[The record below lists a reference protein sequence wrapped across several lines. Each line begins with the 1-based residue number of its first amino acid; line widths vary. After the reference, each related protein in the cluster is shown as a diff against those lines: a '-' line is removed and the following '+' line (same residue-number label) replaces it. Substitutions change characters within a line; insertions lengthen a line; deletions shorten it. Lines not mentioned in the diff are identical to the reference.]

1 MAHSIDTILNPIFFL
16 LSRVPLISPTL
27 SASTFNAPIASVFPN
42 WYLAVQVLHHC
53 PKLPNLELYKVC

>member
-42 WYLAVQVLHHC
+42 WYLVVQVLHHC
-53 PKLPNLELYKVC
+53 PKLQNLELYKVC